1 MPSRSPQATLLAI
14 LCADDRTGCG
24 NTAPHQSGSGEGWR
38 RSPSQQPMEEGDW
51 TAMVRNIRTA
61 CPNEATTSEGQDMA
75 RCLCRSLMY
84 IVALRSEQSHS
95 FSSMCI
101 LGVSTYQGSLP
112 GHCPSRT
119 TTTIILPFLHPICPT
134 PQLPHQFLSGT
145 PSAAGTAPRRPCTS
159 PSTASSLPDPC
170 SDAPPCRACSS
181 DP

>member
-1 MPSRSPQATLLAI
+1 MKMQAYLFQQVYKAVAVPSRSPQATLLAI

-38 RSPSQQPMEEGDW
+38 RSPSQQPMEERDW

-119 TTTIILPFLHPICPT
+119 TTTTIILPFPHPICPT
-134 PQLPHQFLSGT
+134 PQ
-145 PSAAGTAPRRPCTS
+145 
-159 PSTASSLPDPC
+159 
-170 SDAPPCRACSS
+170 
-181 DP
+181 